1 MKKKYVKPEIE
12 VTLVEEEQQLLTGSN
27 RPVKLVVTTPSGD
40 PDSSEP
46 DEIPWGEVNFGDWE
60 VD

>member
-1 MKKKYVKPEIE
+1 MKKIYVKPEIE

-27 RPVKLVVTTPSGD
+27 RPVRIVVTTPDGD
-40 PDSSEP
+40 PDPTEP
-46 DEIPWGEVNFGDWE
+46 ETPWGGVNFGDWE